1 MVKTNIL
8 GKQKYIS
15 LVEDFLNAF
24 VYWTKQPQAPSL
36 SDLNYFLANHFQI
49 KSNGTIKAKNINEYL
64 SVVDGFRKKCF
75 NVTFPGLEGDPLFSD
90 DRLAI
95 QYNPT
100 FNDKNGKITQYHIM
114 AIVTFEDEKITLWEE
129 VVCEQDL
136 VPWDRELMPTEEL

>member
-1 MVKTNIL
+1 MVKTTIL
-8 GKQKYIS
+8 GKQKCIS

-24 VYWTKQPQAPSL
+24 VYWTKQTEAPSL
-36 SDLNYFLANHFQI
+36 SDLNSLLANNFQI
-49 KSNGTIKAKNINEYL
+49 KSNGIIKAKNIKEYL

-100 FNDKNGKITQYHIM
+100 FNDKNGKITQCHMM
-114 AIVTFEDEKITLWEE
+114 AIVTFENEKIALWEE
-129 VVCEQDL
+129 VVCEQGL
-136 VPWDRELMPTEEL
+136 VPWDGELMPTEDL